1 MHCVIVTVIGS
12 SWLSPVKEIEFQ
24 LTLSGNSC
32 GAAIIIAVTCIF
44 FYQAVLRSQENVL
57 L

>member
-44 FYQAVLRSQENVL
+44 LYQAVLRSQENVL